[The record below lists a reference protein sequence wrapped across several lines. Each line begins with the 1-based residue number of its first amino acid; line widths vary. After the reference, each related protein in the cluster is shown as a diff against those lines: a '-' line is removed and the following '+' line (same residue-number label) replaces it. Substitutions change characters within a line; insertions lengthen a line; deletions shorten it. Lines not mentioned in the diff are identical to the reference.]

1 MWSGREHYQKDC
13 IEDENLGPARHNLVL
28 LGLKLKL
35 KLKLKL
41 RLKLRLSNGKA
52 RVRLTQLSASGH
64 LYSRGVKW

>member
-13 IEDENLGPARHNLVL
+13 IEDENRGPARHNLVL
-28 LGLKLKL
+28 LGLKL

-64 LYSRGVKW
+64 LYRRVVKW